1 MKISEMSPE
10 GKFFSFMRI
19 DGHDKKLSADNH
31 SAIEAGINYL
41 FLINAGGAV
50 AALSFIGSQ
59 SGEGRSWGPLAALGF
74 YVFGLFLVGI
84 VKVFRFSYFSAV
96 AHDWS
101 ANSVLFYDDKISFEE
116 LVERHGLRRREPLW
130 PYCVGYF
137 SFFCFVGGSLV
148 GFCLLLV
155 ATR

>member
-1 MKISEMSPE
+1 MKISEMSPDA
-10 GKFFSFMRI
+10 KHFSFMRI

-50 AALSFIGSQ
+50 AALSFLSSQ
-59 SGEGRSWGPLAALGF
+59 SRGGNSWGPLLALGF
-74 YVFGLFLVGI
+74 FVVGVILVGV
-84 VKVFRFSYFSAV
+84 VKVFRFWYFSAV
-96 AHDWS
+96 AQDWS
-101 ANSVLFYDDKISFEE
+101 LNAARFYADEISFEE
-116 LVERHGLRRREPLW
+116 LVGSHVLRKREPLW

-137 SFFCFVGGSLV
+137 SFFCFFGGSFV

-155 ATR
+155 AM